1 MKKIVLL
8 SLLIAFLLSVNSSQA
23 AEGGDK
29 LSNYFALKG
38 GIYSPTEH
46 FNVGEAVGSSTPRR
60 LDSKIGFNGELAVGH
75 YFLPVFAME
84 LGAGYFESRGSAEAV
99 AGSGAKLRAVPIV
112 ITAKVLLPLGP
123 VEPYGEAG
131 VGGYL
136 SKLYEDSGPNKNIK
150 AKFGFHA
157 GAGINFNLTDAVFF
171 GFEGRYIW
179 TDPSWGG
186 TTDVRKLD
194 GFTAT
199 ADLGFRY

>member
-23 AEGGDK
+23 ADGGDK
-29 LSNYFALKG
+29 PANYFAIKG
-38 GIYSPTEH
+38 GIYSPTDK
-46 FNVGEAVGSSTPRR
+46 FDLQAAVGSSTTHR

-75 YFLPVFAME
+75 YFLPALAME
-84 LGAGYFESRGSAEAV
+84 LGAGYFESRGTAEEV
-99 AGSGAKLRAVPIV
+99 AGADAKLRAVPV
-112 ITAKVLLPLGP
+112 VVTAKVLLPLGP
-123 VEPYGEAG
+123 LEPYGEFG
-131 VGGYL
+131 VGGYF
-136 SKLYEDSGPNKNIK
+136 SKLYRGGDLPNKNIK
-150 AKFGFHA
+150 AIFGLHA
-157 GAGINFNLTDAVFF
+157 GAGINFNVTDAAFF

-179 TDPSWGG
+179 TEPSWG